1 MVSPGRGHI
10 AKQFPA
16 VAKFVTGYGHIE
28 VGDQGGFGF
37 LVRALDSGG
46 LVFEDNKADTLADA
60 LSALEKGL
68 VKWFMAE
75 GIEVEPADR
84 RQK

>member
-1 MVSPGRGHI
+1 
-10 AKQFPA
+10 
-16 VAKFVTGYGHIE
+16 
-28 VGDQGGFGF
+28 
-37 LVRALDSGG
+37 VRALDSGG

-68 VKWFMAE
+68 VKRFKAE
-75 GIEVEPADR
+75 GIEVEPAER